1 MENKDRIKELELEK
15 LKETELIK
23 WFEGLYEQETF
34 EIEKMGKVFKFNQH
48 YSVETATKIAKLDKV
63 LQTKYL
69 ISTMSIKPKITMKA
83 VEKMDSA
90 FLGKIGLK
98 IKEYNDILG
107 KNKGTSEKKL
117 I

>member
-1 MENKDRIKELELEK
+1 MSDERIKELELEK

-34 EIEKMGKVFKFNQH
+34 EVERMGKIFKFNQH

-69 ISTMSIKPKITMKA
+69 ISKMSIEPKITMKA
-83 VEKMDSA
+83 IDKMDSA
-90 FLGKIGLK
+90 FLGKIGLE
-98 IKEYNDILG
+98 IKKYNDILG
-107 KNKGTSEKKL
+107 KNQGTSEPK
-117 I
+117 